1 MGISTINS
9 AITQIRD
16 ANNNYRTVMQFSD
29 VSGNPQ
35 GSGVGSIL
43 MLTAA
48 KNAKTQGAIAMYV
61 KSAVAPIWETI
72 AQQIKQLQDL
82 TDTTQGEYLHDID

>member
-1 MGISTINS
+1 
-9 AITQIRD
+9 
-16 ANNNYRTVMQFSD
+16 
-29 VSGNPQ
+29 
-35 GSGVGSIL
+35 
-43 MLTAA
+43 
-48 KNAKTQGAIAMYV
+48 MYV